1 MRIATF
7 NANSLRSRLDIIL
20 KWLGTHQPDILAI
33 QETKVQDKD
42 FPIEAFDQTGY
53 HVVYRG
59 QKSYNGVA
67 LLSQEPPV
75 EIVSH
80 LSQDPTDAARFLKA
94 KIGPVVILNTY
105 IPQGMDV
112 NSEKFRYKLD
122 WFEWLR
128 EYLQT
133 HHHPEEPLIWLGDFN
148 VARQDIDVHDPKRL
162 WGHVCFCK
170 PVQSAIENIAEW
182 GFIDVFRKF
191 HPEPDHYT
199 FWDYRAP
206 NGFKRNIGW
215 RLDYIMATAPL
226 ARACINCQIDK
237 EPRGWP
243 RPSDHTFLMAEFEIE

>member
-122 WFEWLR
+122 WFQWLH

-170 PVQSAIENIAEW
+170 PVQGAIENIAEW

-226 ARACINCQIDK
+226 AKACINCQIDK

>member
-1 MRIATF
+1 MRVATF

-20 KWLGTHQPDILAI
+20 KWLDTHQPDILAI

-67 LLSQEPPV
+67 LLSKEPPV

-94 KIGPVVILNTY
+94 KIGPVIILNTY

-112 NSEKFRYKLD
+112 KSEKFRYKLN
-122 WFEWLR
+122 WFQWLH

-133 HHHPEEPLIWLGDFN
+133 HHRPQEPVIWLGDLN

-162 WGHVCFCK
+162 WGHVCFCES
-170 PVQSAIENIAEW
+170 VQNAFENIAEW

-199 FWDYRAP
+199 FWDYRVQ
-206 NGFKRNIGW
+206 NGFERNIGW
-215 RLDYIMATAPL
+215 RLDYIMATAP
-226 ARACINCQIDK
+226 AAAACINCRIDK

-243 RPSDHTFLMAEFEIE
+243 GPSDHTFLMAEFDIE